1 MAEMFNMGL
10 IFGMSRSKMMLKHQ
24 VLGDYFMTRFS
35 KPKKSII
42 LMLALIMTLSLL
54 MLTLFGCDRDPNDY
68 TVEEHI
74 QMISK
79 KVQARFM
86 GDNSPY
92 TSFEVYPLY
101 NEIDEVKVYL
111 IEFEPVGFIFVVT
124 KEGRNGLFQNISM
137 YRMSRNRAD
146 FLLNDGQIIGWRRFR
161 VSYDEFPPTPFN
173 EYGFKKRDD
182 GFYAVDVTGDVRKFY
197 ESDANGDFVYYKK
210 SPYAIANKLTEKLY
224 LLGSVPC
231 VKEGDK
237 WFNLVSLRWHDDV
250 SQINY
255 DENLGVAFLA
265 GTINDL

>member
-1 MAEMFNMGL
+1 MN
-10 IFGMSRSKMMLKHQ
+10 Q
-24 VLGDYFMTRFS
+24 VC

-86 GDNSPY
+86 GENGEY

-101 NEIDEVKVYL
+101 DANEQVNHYL
-111 IEFEPVGFIFVVT
+111 IEFEPIGFIFVET

-137 YRMSRNRAD
+137 YRMSVNHD
-146 FLLNDGQIIGWRRFR
+146 MFLAYKGRIQGWRRFR
-161 VSYDEFPPTPFN
+161 VSYDVFPPTPFN
-173 EYGFKKRDD
+173 EYGFKKKDD
-182 GFYAVDVTGDVRKFY
+182 GFYAVNKYGDARRYY

-224 LLGSVPC
+224 LLGEVPC

-250 SQINY
+250 SQINH
-255 DENLGVAFLA
+255 DENLGVSFLA